1 MSKGLHVP
9 SEIGDLKKVMLH
21 RPGDELLNLPPDELE
36 RLLFDDVPFLP
47 VAQEEHDT
55 FAQTLRDQGVE
66 VLYLEK
72 LVAEALD
79 AAPGARDEFL
89 DQWISEAGIT
99 GKHAPAIIREYID
112 SFKDNYEMV
121 LHTMAGVTKQEV
133 QLPVK
138 ASETLRSIV
147 GTDGDTESDLLVDP
161 MPNLYFTRDPFAVV
175 GNGVNLN
182 RMYSVTRNRETLYG
196 KYIFKYHPD
205 YKDSPLWYRRNSAY
219 HTEGGD
225 VLNLNSHAIAV
236 GISQR
241 TEAAAI
247 DVMANHMFWGH
258 EDCPIDEIYAFN
270 IPSSRAFMHLDT
282 VFTQIDVDKFTIH
295 PAIMGTLQVFK
306 LTPGKEENEVKIEEM
321 NDTLEHTLAKIL
333 GLDQVTLIPC
343 GGGDPIA
350 AAREQWNDGSNTLCV
365 RPGTICVY
373 QRNNVTNDILYK
385 AGMELLVIPSAELS
399 RGRGGP
405 RCMSMPFWRED
416 LYTSASSGGR
426 PVRPPVDAGLGPA
439 LSRCFKRRAPSGA
452 HDRKEPQR
460 WVSTSPA
467 AALPRFSTTPL
478 RRSSTS
484 STCPRPSRT

>member
-9 SEIGDLKKVMLH
+9 SEIGNLKKVMLH

-72 LVAEALD
+72 LMAEALD
-79 AAPGARDEFL
+79 AAPQARDEFL
-89 DQWISEAGIT
+89 DQWIEEAGIS

-138 ASETLRSIV
+138 SSKTLRSIV

-247 DVMANHMFWGH
+247 DVMANHMFWSHG
-258 EDCPIDEIYAFN
+258 ENCPIDEIYAFN
-270 IPSSRAFMHLDT
+270 IPVSRAFMHLDT

-306 LTPGKEENEVKIEEM
+306 MTPAAHENEVKIEEM

-416 LYTSASSGGR
+416 L
-426 PVRPPVDAGLGPA
+426 
-439 LSRCFKRRAPSGA
+439 
-452 HDRKEPQR
+452 
-460 WVSTSPA
+460 
-467 AALPRFSTTPL
+467 
-478 RRSSTS
+478 
-484 STCPRPSRT
+484 

>member
-399 RGRGGP
+399 RGRVGP
-405 RCMSMPFWRED
+405 RFMSMPLWRED
-416 LYTSASSGGR
+416 L
-426 PVRPPVDAGLGPA
+426 
-439 LSRCFKRRAPSGA
+439 
-452 HDRKEPQR
+452 
-460 WVSTSPA
+460 
-467 AALPRFSTTPL
+467 
-478 RRSSTS
+478 
-484 STCPRPSRT
+484 

>member
-99 GKHAPAIIREYID
+99 GKHAPAIICEYID

-416 LYTSASSGGR
+416 L
-426 PVRPPVDAGLGPA
+426 
-439 LSRCFKRRAPSGA
+439 
-452 HDRKEPQR
+452 
-460 WVSTSPA
+460 
-467 AALPRFSTTPL
+467 
-478 RRSSTS
+478 
-484 STCPRPSRT
+484 